1 MWWACLIINY
11 HGSAVAGMATRGV
24 AMAVPKCVLCD
35 VVLPNCRERR
45 VLYSKESCHVVS
57 TAIELLQECV
67 LTCSRDE
74 SEIEIEGLLRPSDG
88 SHSYICRRPC
98 FSTLER
104 IQKLARELDELREG
118 VKGRLRPLYRGQL
131 RKRATEG
138 SEEQAASTV
147 HIAEAMPRAKKRLVF
162 TDPVSSPVVTVS

>member
-1 MWWACLIINY
+1 MF
-11 HGSAVAGMATRGV
+11 
-24 AMAVPKCVLCD
+24 
-35 VVLPNCRERR
+35 CRT
-45 VLYSKESCHVVS
+45 LVS

-67 LTCSRDE
+67 LTCSRD
-74 SEIEIEGLLRPSDG
+74 EIEIEGLLRPSDG

-138 SEEQAASTV
+138 SDRRAGSFNCAY
-147 HIAEAMPRAKKRLVF
+147 IAEAIPRAKKRLVF